1 MLHPLPGPL
10 ARAVIVLSVVSLCA
24 SCTLMRSNRAE
35 RAQNEMIGMSKIDL
49 YSCAGV
55 PNRTEMVDGVE
66 FATYEGGG
74 DTRGYVGGGGQQGVG
89 GGATATMRRY
99 CHANFVIRNGRVAKV
114 TYTGRS
120 GGYFTE
126 GEQCAFIVD
135 KCLSNR

>member
-1 MLHPLPGPL
+1 MLQTRAIRSRALVLAICVVPLL
-10 ARAVIVLSVVSLCA
+10 T

-35 RAQNEMIGMSKIDL
+35 RAQDEMIGMSKIDL

-55 PNRTEMVDGVE
+55 PNRTDTVDGVE

-74 DTRGYVGGGGQQGVG
+74 DQRGYVAGGGQSGLG
-89 GGATATMRRY
+89 GGRVAMDRRY
-99 CHANFVIRNGRVAKV
+99 CHANFVIRNGKISKV

-135 KCLSNR
+135 KCLKDR